1 MSNQGELLMFE
12 GEQRICSM
20 LQGEHYL
27 QIIASFGETSK
38 WDFHLHFYS
47 FEGEYSRYARE
58 RVPPMAV
65 ILLSHLLESP
75 NSHHGSKFGL
85 DKLTCDGYGSH
96 TIVSFI

>member
-1 MSNQGELLMFE
+1 MFE

-75 NSHHGSKFGL
+75 NSHHDYCLIYLSVP
-85 DKLTCDGYGSH
+85 
-96 TIVSFI
+96 IVITEASLVWTS

>member
-1 MSNQGELLMFE
+1 MFE
-12 GEQRICSM
+12 EEQRTCSM

-27 QIIASFGETSK
+27 QIVASVGETRK

-58 RVPPMAV
+58 RVPMVV
-65 ILLSHLLESP
+65 ILLSRLFEGP

-85 DKLTCDGYGSH
+85 DKLTRDGHPS
-96 TIVSFI
+96 TLSELE